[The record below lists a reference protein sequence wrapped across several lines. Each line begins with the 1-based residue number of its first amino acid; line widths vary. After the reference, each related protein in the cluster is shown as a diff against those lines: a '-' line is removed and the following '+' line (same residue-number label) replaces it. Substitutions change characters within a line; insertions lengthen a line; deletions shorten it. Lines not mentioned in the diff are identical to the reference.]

1 MFLRVDLY
9 SSTYG
14 EKETVVF
21 FDGATASKKSN
32 QDRSATAGDQNQR
45 PRADK
50 WGNIKTSGVANLS
63 ENEDFI
69 IVEQSPN
76 PESDSSQANQL

>member
-1 MFLRVDLY
+1 MYF
-9 SSTYG
+9 STYG

-21 FDGATASKKSN
+21 FDGTTASKKSY
-32 QDRSATAGDQNQR
+32 QDRGATAGDQNQR

-50 WGNIKTSGVANLS
+50 WCNIETSGVANLS
-63 ENEDFI
+63 ENKDFI